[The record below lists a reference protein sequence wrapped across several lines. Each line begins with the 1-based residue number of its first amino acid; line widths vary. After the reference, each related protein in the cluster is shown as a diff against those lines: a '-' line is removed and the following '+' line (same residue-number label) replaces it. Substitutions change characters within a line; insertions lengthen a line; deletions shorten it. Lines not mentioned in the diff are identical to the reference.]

1 MTTEACTVADLIPH
15 RGRMCL
21 IDGIET
27 IDEQHGGVLL
37 TRVGPDWPLVE
48 GDRLDPLVLVEVV
61 AQAAA
66 VLAGWQRR
74 HQERM
79 GGRGWLVGVRRTEL
93 PAEPPA
99 VGDVLRVRVQVDYE
113 VEAYA
118 VFKGRVERAG
128 RTLAEVEIQTY
139 RPADDFWA
147 DGE

>member
-1 MTTEACTVADLIPH
+1 LTTEACTVADLIPH

-37 TRVGPDWPLVE
+37 TRVGADWPLVE

-66 VLAGWQRR
+66 VLAGWRRR

>member
-1 MTTEACTVADLIPH
+1 MTTEAFTIADLIPH

-21 IDGIET
+21 IDGIES
-27 IDEQHGGVLL
+27 IDEQQGGVLS
-37 TRVGPDWPLVE
+37 TRVAADWPLVE
-48 GDRLDPLVLVEVV
+48 GDRLDPLVLVELV

-66 VLAGWQRR
+66 VLVGWLRR

-93 PAEPPA
+93 PAEAPA
-99 VGDVLRVRVQVDYE
+99 VGDALRVRVQVDYE

-128 RTLAEVEIQTY
+128 RTLAAVEIQTY

-147 DGE
+147 RKE